1 MKSLRESLLD
11 NDLVDKTDEII
22 IKNEIEE
29 FLKANYNCRG
39 SIKISEKPNKDDLY
53 EVSSNSVVEV
63 KNKNIISLTNG
74 MFIWTTVDGG
84 FYCNN
89 CKFLK
94 SLEGAPKKVGGGFYC
109 YSCIYLESLEGA
121 PEKVELSFSC
131 NDCYSL
137 TSLKGSPK
145 EVGEGFYCSYCKSL
159 TSLEGAPEKVGG
171 TFYCS
176 GCISLKSLVGAPK
189 KIGESFYCYKCKSLK
204 SLEGAPKK
212 VGKHFNCS
220 GCAIKFT
227 EEDIRKISNVKG
239 EIKC

>member
-53 EVSSNSVVEV
+53 EVSSNSAVEV
-63 KNKNIISLTNG
+63 TNKNIISLTNG
-74 MFIWTTVDGG
+74 MFIWTIVDGS
-84 FYCNN
+84 FFCNN

-94 SLEGAPKKVGGGFYC
+94 SLEGAPKKVGGGLYC
-109 YSCIYLESLEGA
+109 YKCDSLTSLNGA

-131 NDCYSL
+131 NECNSL
-137 TSLKGSPK
+137 TSLNGSPK
-145 EVGEGFYCSYCKSL
+145 EVGGRFYCNNCAGKF
-159 TSLEGAPEKVGG
+159 TIEDV
-171 TFYCS
+171 
-176 GCISLKSLVGAPK
+176 
-189 KIGESFYCYKCKSLK
+189 
-204 SLEGAPKK
+204 KK
-212 VGKHFNCS
+212 V
-220 GCAIKFT
+220 
-227 EEDIRKISNVKG
+227 SNVKG